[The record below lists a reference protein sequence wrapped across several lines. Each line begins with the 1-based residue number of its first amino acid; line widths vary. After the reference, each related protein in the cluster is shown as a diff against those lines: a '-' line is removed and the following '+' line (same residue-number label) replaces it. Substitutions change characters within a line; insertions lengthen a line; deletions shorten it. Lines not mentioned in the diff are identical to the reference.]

1 MRSALL
7 LILLAAGMQAC
18 YYDNEKDLYP
28 VVPGTGCD
36 TVALSYS
43 ADIKPI
49 IDSRCV
55 ACHGSNFPSGNLSLT
70 NHAQVA
76 GSVAS
81 IINRINRPAG
91 DPLLMPQG
99 NKLDAC
105 SIQKIEAWANQ
116 GAPNN

>member
-7 LILLAAGMQAC
+7 ILLMASLQAC
-18 YYDNEKDLYP
+18 FYDNEEELYP
-28 VVPGTGCD
+28 SVPGSGCD
-36 TVALSYS
+36 TVAVSYTT
-43 ADIKPI
+43 DIKPV
-49 IDSRCV
+49 IDSRCIS
-55 ACHGSNFPSGNLSLT
+55 CHGSNFPSGNLSLT

-76 GSVAS
+76 GSAG
-81 IINRINRPAG
+81 IIIDRINRSAG

-105 SIQKIEAWANQ
+105 SIDKIEAWANQ